1 MGREPAK
8 RKRLRIGRRLDP
20 NEIDEIIQK
29 IKLFG
34 LSINK
39 LLFMKIKLV
48 KGIAQESPLK
58 YCDMIL
64 NSVM

>member
-1 MGREPAK
+1 MYF
-8 RKRLRIGRRLDP
+8 LDKV
-20 NEIDEIIQK
+20 DEIVQK
-29 IKLFG
+29 IKFFGFTVSELF
-34 LSINK
+34 
-39 LLFMKIKLV
+39 FMKIKLV